1 VIRTAGRLGW
11 VSLCWGVL
19 GAAAAAVLAL
29 VLPFAFNAR
38 PYTVVSGSMEP
49 SIMTG
54 DVVLVR
60 STKPSDVRLGDVVMF
75 RDQRHPDRLITHR
88 VRGLRFRGARA
99 AFVTKGDANTEVE
112 RWKVAR
118 NGWIARV
125 VYRIP
130 KVGRVAL
137 AVDDPVVRLFL
148 IVMPAVLLGG
158 WLILRIWRP
167 ADSAGGRAAGPS
179 L

>member
-1 VIRTAGRLGW
+1 VIRTAGRLLW
-11 VSLCWGVL
+11 VALCWGVL
-19 GAAAAAVLAL
+19 GAAAAAVVAL
-29 VLPFAFNAR
+29 VLPFAFDGR

-49 SIMTG
+49 AIMTG
-54 DVVLVR
+54 DVVVVR
-60 STKPSDVRLGDVVMF
+60 STRPTQVRLGDVVMF
-75 RDQRHPDRLITHR
+75 RDVRNPDRLITHR
-88 VRGLRFRGARA
+88 VRGLRFSGPRA

-130 KVGRVAL
+130 KIGQISLGVQNPL
-137 AVDDPVVRLFL
+137 VRLFL

-167 ADSAGGRAAGPS
+167 AYQ
-179 L
+179 